1 MNILLEFECDLK
13 RLNQFSQDLAKESQ
27 LGDIFFLLGDL
38 GVGKTTFA
46 KLFINSLF
54 DEEKIKRPSNI
65 RSPSYPIMIN
75 YPLPSYEIFHYD
87 LYRIKSKNE
96 LSEIDFFEDLNRNIS
111 IIEWPNLILDN
122 FSIKNY
128 YLIEFK
134 FVNLSKRYLK
144 VKHSTKL
151 KFNEK

>member
-27 LGDIFFLLGDL
+27 QGDIFFLAGDL

-65 RSPSYPIMIN
+65 KSPSYPIMIN
-75 YPLPSYEIFHYD
+75 YPLLNYEIFHYD
-87 LYRIKSKNE
+87 LFRIKNKDE
-96 LSEIDFFEDLNRNIS
+96 LTEIDFFEDLNKNIS
-111 IIEWPNLILDN
+111 IIEWPNLILNN
-122 FSIKNY
+122 FTLKSY
-128 YLIEFK
+128 YLIEFE
-134 FVNLSKRYLK
+134 FINLSKRKLK

-151 KFNEK
+151 KFNGK